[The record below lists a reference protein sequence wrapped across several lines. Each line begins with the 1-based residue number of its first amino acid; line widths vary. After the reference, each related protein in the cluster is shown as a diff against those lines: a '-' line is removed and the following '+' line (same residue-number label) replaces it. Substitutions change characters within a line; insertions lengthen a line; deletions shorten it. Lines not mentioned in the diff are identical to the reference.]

1 MQASMKIYE
10 GEGGAS
16 KALTRRGEKLNN
28 LIFKGHGLDIGAG
41 HDGIAKHGFSVR
53 EWDLADG
60 DAQLLKTVPDNKY
73 DFVHSSHCLEH
84 MRNVGQALENW
95 IRVCKPGGY
104 ITIVIPDE
112 ELYERNHWPSK
123 FNLDHKYSFRIY
135 TEKNLHKKHINIVDM
150 VKWVA
155 SSAEVIQIVRIEEGF
170 DWNLPR
176 NIDQTADKA
185 GPECS
190 IEIILRK
197 K

>member
-1 MQASMKIYE
+1 MKVYE
-10 GEGGAS
+10 GLGGAS

-28 LIFKGHGLDIGAG
+28 LIFSGKGLDIGAG
-41 HDGIAKHGFSVR
+41 HDGIAKHGFDVY

-60 DAQLLKTVPDNKY
+60 DAQLLERVPNDTY

-84 MRNVGQALENW
+84 MRNVGVALDNW

-112 ELYERNHWPSK
+112 ELYERNNWPSK
-123 FNLDHKYSFRIY
+123 FNWDHKFSFRIY
-135 TEKNLHKKHINIVDM
+135 TEKDLHKKHINVIDM
-150 VKWVA
+150 LKWIAKKV
-155 SSAEVIQIVRIEEGF
+155 EPIQIIRIEEGF
-170 DWNLPR
+170 DWKLSR
-176 NIDQTADKA
+176 DVDQTVDVA

-190 IEIILRK
+190 IELILRK